1 MLEMIQQENTKQQLK
16 RNQQHLVYD
25 IQSHFSKITFLSPSI
40 LVASNK
46 VSCTGLRDLY
56 LIGFLFN
63 D

>member
-25 IQSHFSKITFLSPSI
+25 IQSHFSKITLLSPSI
-40 LVASNK
+40 LVASNQ

-56 LIGFLFN
+56 
-63 D
+63 